1 MRGDEPGVRGM
12 LHGAHDGVSQ
22 VWKADELVRDGEG
35 EGCGRCEG
43 LLYLE
48 SVVGEQGRES
58 CYSGNLESFHMFGF
72 RVLVFFFFFSRSVCR
87 SIWNRRGQSTKE
99 PGSIRLS
106 YNV

>member
-1 MRGDEPGVRGM
+1 VRGDEPGVRGM
-12 LHGAHDGVSQ
+12 LHGAHDGVSP

-58 CYSGNLESFHMFGF
+58 CYSGNLERFHMFGF
-72 RVLVFFFFFSRSVCR
+72 RVLFFFPRSVCR
-87 SIWNRRGQSTKE
+87 SIWNRRDKSTKE
-99 PGSIRLS
+99 PW
-106 YNV
+106 

>member
-12 LHGAHDGVSQ
+12 LHGAHDGVSP

-58 CYSGNLESFHMFGF
+58 CYSGNLERFHMFGF
-72 RVLVFFFFFSRSVCR
+72 RVLVFFFVFFSRSVCR
-87 SIWNRRGQSTKE
+87 SIWNRRDKSTKE
-99 PGSIRLS
+99 PW
-106 YNV
+106 

>member
-22 VWKADELVRDGEG
+22 VWKADEVVRDGEG

-58 CYSGNLESFHMFGF
+58 CYSGNLERFHMFGF
-72 RVLVFFFFFSRSVCR
+72 RVLVFFFFFPVAFVVAFGTEETRAQKSLVVY
-87 SIWNRRGQSTKE
+87 G
-99 PGSIRLS
+99 
-106 YNV
+106 